1 MINLVNLSKKL
12 GDFSLKNINLDIGDN
27 EYFVILGPTGTGKT
41 VLLEMISGMYPP
53 GAGEIW
59 INGRNMTKAPP
70 EQRGIGFVYQ
80 DYLLFPHLNV
90 EENIAFALKAKK
102 TPAPVIKDKL
112 AQMTNLL
119 KISHLLRRYPET
131 LSGGEQQRVAI
142 ARALVAEPA
151 VLLLDEPLSALDPGT
166 KEAFQQELKQI
177 HQLMRTTTI
186 HITHDFTEALVLA
199 DRMGVMQEGGIVQ
212 TGSPQEVFQKPSFRF
227 IAEFVGMENIY
238 QGELEIGERGSFVR
252 IGAVE
257 FFCAVGERPGP
268 VRVGIRPEDIIISR
282 EKFASSAQNMLAA
295 RITAI
300 IPRGALVKI
309 ILDVGVPLTALITRK
324 SLEDMRLETGQE
336 VRAIFKAAALHIF

>member
-1 MINLVNLSKKL
+1 MISLVNLCKKL
-12 GDFSLKNINLDIGDN
+12 GDFSLRHIDLDIGDN

-41 VLLEMISGMYPP
+41 VLLEMISGLYPP
-53 GAGEIW
+53 DAGQIW

-70 EQRGIGFVYQ
+70 EQRQIGFVYQ

-90 EENIAFALKAKK
+90 EENIVFALKAKK
-102 TPAPVIKDKL
+102 TPVPLIKDKL

-119 KISHLLRRYPET
+119 KIGQLLRRYPAT

-166 KEAFQQELKQI
+166 KETFQQELKQI

-199 DRMGVMQEGGIVQ
+199 DCMGVMQEGGIVQ
-212 TGSPQEVFQKPSFRF
+212 TGPPQEIFQRPSSRF

-238 QGELEIGERGSFVR
+238 QGELAMRESGAFIR

-257 FFCAVGERPGP
+257 FCAVGGRPGP
-268 VRVGIRPEDIIISR
+268 VRVGIRPEDIILSR

-295 RITAI
+295 RITEI

-309 ILDVGVPLTALITRK
+309 ILDVGVPLTALITRT
-324 SLEDMRLETGQE
+324 SLEDLRLAGGQE
-336 VRAIFKAAALHIF
+336 VWAVFKAAAVHIF

>member
-1 MINLVNLSKKL
+1 M
-12 GDFSLKNINLDIGDN
+12 
-27 EYFVILGPTGTGKT
+27 
-41 VLLEMISGMYPP
+41 
-53 GAGEIW
+53 
-59 INGRNMTKAPP
+59 
-70 EQRGIGFVYQ
+70 
-80 DYLLFPHLNV
+80 
-90 EENIAFALKAKK
+90 
-102 TPAPVIKDKL
+102 IKDKL

-119 KISHLLRRYPET
+119 KINHLLRRYPET

-199 DRMGVMQEGGIVQ
+199 DRMGVMQEGSIVQ
-212 TGSPQEVFQKPSFRF
+212 TGSPQEVFQKPSSRF

-257 FFCAVGERPGP
+257 LCAVGERSGP

-282 EKFASSAQNMLAA
+282 EEFASSAQNMLAA

-309 ILDVGVPLTALITRK
+309 NLDVGVPLTALITRK